1 MLGNHRKAEWDK
13 SSGPLGG
20 RAEYFGR
27 EHWHCAWRGVQQS
40 GAGGGGVLQNHDCIG
55 HQLPANLELKLAAS
69 LAGVGVGFLP
79 TPTLAN

>member
-40 GAGGGGVLQNHDCIG
+40 GAGGGGCCRTMTALVISCLLI
-55 HQLPANLELKLAAS
+55 
-69 LAGVGVGFLP
+69 
-79 TPTLAN
+79 